1 MAQTIFQ
8 VCVARKTVSVT
19 SVFQITLNMV
29 DLTTTR
35 KDEYSNTMVIMIKH
49 TNIKIYKR
57 YHILNI
63 YIYII
68 CVLTVNLKEKINIH
82 NISGC
87 PECNKHEIKFY
98 LYQASKIILL
108 LTLL

>member
-1 MAQTIFQ
+1 MAQTKFFLQ

-49 TNIKIYKR
+49 RNIKIYKR

-63 YIYII
+63 YIYNM
-68 CVLTVNLKEKINIH
+68 CFNSEPKREN
-82 NISGC
+82 
-87 PECNKHEIKFY
+87 
-98 LYQASKIILL
+98 
-108 LTLL
+108 